1 MIYQEELNAIRGA
14 LNKIE
19 GLQTADPDA
28 REETATEQSY
38 EAVEDIAG
46 ILAKVKV
53 EGITEQP
60 DLQDTKRGLVYDLEA
75 IAHKILVET
84 GRYWRNDENVFMDT
98 SDFSDEMIGCACNLL
113 DSISDANAAL
123 LATMRE
129 ADQESGSD
137 QDVLFNDPYS
147 DEVFTC
153 SICGKRFKGFGNNPA
168 PVTNGENDRCCDV
181 CNESIVIPA
190 RMKAAVNQAMKQAGT
205 DQETRSEPKGQRG

>member
-38 EAVEDIAG
+38 EAVENIAG

-75 IAHKILVET
+75 IAHKILVEA

-98 SDFSDEMIGCACNLL
+98 SDFTDEMIGCACNLIE
-113 DSISDANAAL
+113 SIADANAAL
-123 LATMRE
+123 LAK
-129 ADQESGSD
+129 
-137 QDVLFNDPYS
+137 V
-147 DEVFTC
+147 
-153 SICGKRFKGFGNNPA
+153 
-168 PVTNGENDRCCDV
+168 
-181 CNESIVIPA
+181 
-190 RMKAAVNQAMKQAGT
+190 GT
-205 DQETRSEPKGQRG
+205 DQEEKGGSYSDLQVTINPEAEENSISYNYETGVAKVTARTQEEANEGIRRLNNMTSGS